1 MNITLLGQGF
11 EATSQ
16 NSVGNHLVKFFASK
30 DFHTFT
36 GIKDFHTFTGISAFA
51 SQAGIRGLS
60 KHIKTAKKHLNII
73 TIVTGV
79 DQKGTSKEA
88 LEELMALDINAFV
101 FYQPSITIFHPKM
114 YLFEGV
120 EKSELIIGSSNLTSQ
135 GLFTNIET
143 SLLVSIDNSSEPDR
157 KIVEQLKGYFK
168 GIFDFSD
175 PNLKKISKAII
186 TELVKAK
193 VVPTEAERKA
203 AYDKGLK
210 AERKETE
217 NIISKIF
224 PKRAISKIPSEF
236 RGVRKATT
244 KTTAATAAVPSGS
257 ASSKGTLLW
266 ESGKLTQR
274 DLNIPKGSN
283 TNPTGSMLFKKG
295 KMDDIDQRHYFRD
308 TVFSSLK
315 WTKDKNPQTSHLER
329 TEATFNIVIDGK
341 PSGSFKL
348 TLTHNSLTTTR
359 SYEQKNSMT
368 QVSWGDAKKV
378 IAKDELIGKTAK
390 LFKTKKKSE
399 FTLEIS

>member
-11 EATSQ
+11 EVTSQ
-16 NSVGNHLVKFFASK
+16 NSVGNRLIKFFA
-30 DFHTFT
+30 D
-36 GIKDFHTFTGISAFA
+36 KDFHTFTGISAFA

-60 KHIKTAKKHLNII
+60 KHINTAKKHLNII

-88 LEELMALDINAFV
+88 LEELLALDINAFV
-101 FYQPSITIFHPKM
+101 FYQPSITIFHPKI
-114 YLFEGV
+114 YLFEGE
-120 EKSELIIGSSNLTSQ
+120 EKAELIIGSSNLTSQ
-135 GLFTNIET
+135 GLFTNIEA
-143 SLLVSIDNSSEPDR
+143 SLLVSIDNSSEADR
-157 KIVEQLKGYFK
+157 KIVEQLKNYFK

-175 PNLKKISKAII
+175 PNLKKLNNKIISD
-186 TELVKAK
+186 LVKAK
-193 VVPTEAERKA
+193 VVPTEPERKA
-203 AYDKGLK
+203 AQDK
-210 AERKETE
+210 AEKADRTETE

-224 PKRAISKIPSEF
+224 PKRAIAKIPNEF
-236 RGVRKATT
+236 RGARKPTT

-257 ASSKGTLLW
+257 ASTKGALLW

-295 KMDDIDQRHYFRD
+295 KMNDIDQRHYFRD

-348 TLTHNSLTTTR
+348 TLTHNPLTTTR
-359 SYEQKNSMT
+359 SYAQKNSMT
-368 QVSWGDAKKV
+368 QVSWGAAKKV

-390 LFKTKKKSE
+390 LFRTKRKGE

>member
-1 MNITLLGQGF
+1 MNITPLGQGF

-16 NSVGNHLVKFFASK
+16 YSVGNQLIKFFAS
-30 DFHTFT
+30 
-36 GIKDFHTFTGISAFA
+36 KDFHTFTGISAFA

-236 RGVRKATT
+236 RGARKATT